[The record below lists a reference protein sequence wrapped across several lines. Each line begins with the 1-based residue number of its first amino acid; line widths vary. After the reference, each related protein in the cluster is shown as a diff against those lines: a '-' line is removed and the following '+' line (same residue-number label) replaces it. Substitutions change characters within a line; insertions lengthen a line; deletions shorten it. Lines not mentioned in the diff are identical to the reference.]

1 MSTGNAQA
9 EAALKR
15 LRKLE
20 QNCVCPNCGTHN
32 QFGFG
37 NVCVKFKTF
46 VCDNCKSSHQAI
58 SHRCKSVTMS
68 TWNMEEVQ
76 ELTAQRGGGNLAAC
90 HACTLLPET
99 SCEHMNLYL
108 DRSMLVGTPEDPKL
122 GFFSD
127 LLDELAS

>member
-20 QNCVCPNCGTHN
+20 QNCVCPNCGTYN

-68 TWNMEEVQ
+68 TWTMEEVQ
-76 ELTAQRGGGNLAAC
+76 ELSTQRGGGNLAASHTWLL
-90 HACTLLPET
+90 HAPNYGERYNLPAT
-99 SCEHMNLYL
+99 RIYN
-108 DRSMLVGTPEDPKL
+108 
-122 GFFSD
+122 
-127 LLDELAS
+127 